1 MSHLELYIN
10 QIKKLYPNITEDELN
25 KMVEEFVAD
34 MKKQEG
40 RYRSNELDGTLVH
53 KGLKVSWVLW
63 VRKGLKVRQ
72 GTRVHKALKVS

>member
-1 MSHLELYIN
+1 MWVLRARKGLRAL
-10 QIKKLYPNITEDELN
+10 Q
-25 KMVEEFVAD
+25 
-34 MKKQEG
+34 
-40 RYRSNELDGTLVH
+40 GTLVH

>member
-40 RYRSNELDGTLVH
+40 RYRSNELDGTYRETDKIKEEWV
-53 KGLKVSWVLW
+53 KVSV
-63 VRKGLKVRQ
+63 
-72 GTRVHKALKVS
+72 ANE